1 MSKFITEM
9 LSEINENPDAIVKYK
24 DNAALKLT
32 LEHAFNPEKKF
43 VLPEGDPP
51 YKEDAAPLGM
61 SPGNF
66 LMEMRRLY
74 VLCRKDLPAL
84 KRETIFIEMLESFHP
99 SESKVLLAV
108 KDQNLTS
115 LYKNVTHKLAFDNGM
130 VAVAPVEKVK
140 KERKKSVK
148 TGQNDSQEE
157 ELNENQA

>member
-66 LMEMRRLY
+66 LMETRRLY
-74 VLCRKDLPAL
+74 VFCRKDLTAL

-99 SESKVLLAV
+99 SESKVLLAI
-108 KDQNLTS
+108 KDQNLGS
-115 LYKNVTHKLAFDNGM
+115 LYPSITHQLAFDNGLVTVGP
-130 VAVAPVEKVK
+130 VAEETVPVK
-140 KERKKSVK
+140 KQGRGRPKKAV
-148 TGQNDSQEE
+148 
-157 ELNENQA
+157 

>member
-1 MSKFITEM
+1 MSKFVTEM
-9 LSEINENPDAIVKYK
+9 LSEINENPEAIVKYK
-24 DNAALKLT
+24 DNAALKL
-32 LEHAFNPEKKF
+32 LFQYAFDPAYKF
-43 VLPEGDPP
+43 ELPEGVPP

-74 VLCRKDLPAL
+74 VLCRKDLSNL

-115 LYKNVTHKLAFDNGM
+115 LYKNVTHRLAFDAGM
-130 VAVAPVEKVK
+130 VAVEPIEVAPVK
-140 KERKKSVK
+140 KQGRGRPKRV
-148 TGQNDSQEE
+148 TGTEDSGKE
-157 ELNENQA
+157 

>member
-1 MSKFITEM
+1 MSKFVTEM
-9 LSEINENPDAIVKYK
+9 LSEINENPEAILKYK
-24 DNAALKLT
+24 DNAALRL
-32 LEHAFNPEKKF
+32 LFQHAFDPVHKF
-43 VLPEGDPP
+43 ELPEGDPP
-51 YKEDAAPLGM
+51 YKEDSAPLGM

-115 LYKNVTHKLAFDNGM
+115 LYKNVTHKLVYEAGM
-130 VAVAPVEKVK
+130 VAVAPVEVDIVK
-140 KERKKSVK
+140 KQGRGRPKKVV
-148 TGQNDSQEE
+148 
-157 ELNENQA
+157 

>member
-1 MSKFITEM
+1 MSKFVTEM
-9 LSEINENPDAIVKYK
+9 LSEIDQNPEAIVKYK
-24 DNAALKLT
+24 DNAALKL
-32 LEHAFNPEKKF
+32 LFQYAFDPVHKF
-43 VLPEGDPP
+43 ELPEGVPP

-115 LYKNVTHKLAFDNGM
+115 LYKNVTHKLVFDAGM
-130 VAVAPVEKVK
+130 VSAEPIEVDIVK
-140 KERKKSVK
+140 KQGRGRPKKVV
-148 TGQNDSQEE
+148 
-157 ELNENQA
+157 

>member
-24 DNAALKLT
+24 NNAALKLT

-66 LMEMRRLY
+66 LMETRRLY
-74 VLCRKDLPAL
+74 VLCRKDLTDL

-99 SESKVLLAV
+99 SESKVLLAI
-108 KDQNLTS
+108 KDQNLGS
-115 LYKNVTHKLAFDNGM
+115 LYPSITHQLSFDNGLVTVGP
-130 VAVAPVEKVK
+130 VAEETVPVK
-140 KERKKSVK
+140 KKGRGRPKKAV
-148 TGQNDSQEE
+148 
-157 ELNENQA
+157 